1 MESTRRRR
9 RLLSLSLTVG
19 KDNVRKQSIKQ
30 KAAQLVAMFIFTTV
44 RALFFEM
51 TACWSHDVRIK
62 HDKYQ

>member
-51 TACWSHDVRIK
+51 TAC
-62 HDKYQ
+62 